1 MIINA
6 LKSPFSGK
14 IISFLFGIAIVM
26 VLAPICHGKGCI
38 VVKAPPIHEVKE
50 SVYQIGAKCYKFD
63 TVVLDCPASGIVES
77 FENL

>member
-26 VLAPICHGKGCI
+26 VLAPICHGKRCI